1 MSDRDCTALL
11 QWALPHL
18 NHRWEGYRRVRRQ
31 ICKRLAARVDAL
43 GLADM
48 LAYRRRLE
56 EDPAEWTA
64 LRATLR
70 VTVSRFFRDRGMFHA
85 LAQSI
90 LPALAELA
98 LKKGEETLLVWS
110 VGCASGEEPYSVSML
125 WTFELRTRWPAL
137 DLSILATDVD
147 ADVLRRAKNA
157 CYPASSLKEARPDW
171 LAQAFV
177 KDNGDFC
184 LRPELRVPVRF
195 LQQDLCEELP
205 DDSFHLILCRN
216 LAFTYF
222 TEPLQR
228 EIAKGLLARLVPG
241 GCLILGAHE
250 RLPPGSESMVAKGE
264 TAGIYW
270 KTASGTEF
278 GSSRLC

>member
-1 MSDRDCTALL
+1 MECGLRK
-11 QWALPHL
+11 
-18 NHRWEGYRRVRRQ
+18 RQ
-31 ICKRLAARVDAL
+31 
-43 GLADM
+43 
-48 LAYRRRLE
+48 
-56 EDPAEWTA
+56 
-64 LRATLR
+64 
-70 VTVSRFFRDRGMFHA
+70 
-85 LAQSI
+85 
-90 LPALAELA
+90 
-98 LKKGEETLLVWS
+98 
-110 VGCASGEEPYSVSML
+110 EPYSVSLL
-125 WTFELRTRWPAL
+125 WAFELWTRWPAL

-147 ADVLRRAKNA
+147 ADVLRRAKIA

-171 LAQAFV
+171 LARAFV

-222 TEPLQR
+222 AEPLQQ
-228 EIAKGLLARLVPG
+228 EIAQGLLARLVPG

-270 KTASGTEF
+270 KPAIEK
-278 GSSRLC
+278 LPPYQLEIQ